1 MDSINKIVENMSPD
15 VVCDEMVSVI
25 EDLFHD
31 DWFTPRVSS
40 ASLISKVRSVELCD
54 VGVSKDRFLDRNT

>member
-1 MDSINKIVENMSPD
+1 MDSINKIVENMSSD

-40 ASLISKVRSVELCD
+40 ASLISKVRSLELCD

>member
-1 MDSINKIVENMSPD
+1 MSPD

-40 ASLISKVRSVELCD
+40 ASLISKVRSLELCD

>member
-40 ASLISKVRSVELCD
+40 ASLISKVRSLELCD
-54 VGVSKDRFLDRNT
+54 EGVSNDRFLDRNT

>member
-1 MDSINKIVENMSPD
+1 MDSINKIVENMTAD
-15 VVCDEMVSVI
+15 GVCDEMVSVI

-40 ASLISKVRSVELCD
+40 ASLISKVRSLELSD

>member
-25 EDLFHD
+25 EDHFHD

-40 ASLISKVRSVELCD
+40 ASLISKVRSLELCD